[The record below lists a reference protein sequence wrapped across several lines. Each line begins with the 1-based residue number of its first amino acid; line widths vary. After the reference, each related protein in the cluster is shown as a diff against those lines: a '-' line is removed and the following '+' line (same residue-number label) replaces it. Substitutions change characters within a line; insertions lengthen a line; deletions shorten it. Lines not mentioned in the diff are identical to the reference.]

1 MLWRKSCNFAAILL
15 LCSVQIVLI
24 LAENYPQYKSSN
36 VNNELIA
43 TKEEVSEGEGRFLAS
58 LYFPFLPQYEN
69 VNYGKILKFLT
80 APTTVAAF
88 LGRHVISVRHT
99 NPAFFTWKIDFT
111 SKRGCLVNDY
121 VVHYDSKHFKSHD
134 SQTHPISPRPL
145 EPCCFGYSCIRYS
158 GTERLRQQMTCHFH
172 LAWLEFYLT
181 IHR

>member
-15 LCSVQIVLI
+15 LCSVQILLI
-24 LAENYPQYKSSN
+24 LAENDPQYKSSN

-88 LGRHVISVRHT
+88 LGRHVISVRHAKNRWT
-99 NPAFFTWKIDFT
+99 KRNFVHL
-111 SKRGCLVNDY
+111 KRGCKNLCCSMVPN
-121 VVHYDSKHFKSHD
+121 VIIAMILR
-134 SQTHPISPRPL
+134 PIPFSPRPL

-158 GTERLRQQMTCHFH
+158 GTERLRQPMTCHFH
-172 LAWLEFYLT
+172 LAWLEFY
-181 IHR
+181 

>member
-15 LCSVQIVLI
+15 LCSVQILLI
-24 LAENYPQYKSSN
+24 LAENDPQYKSSN

-88 LGRHVISVRHT
+88 LGRHVISVRQT
-99 NPAFFTWKIDFT
+99 NSVFLCEK
-111 SKRGCLVNDY
+111 
-121 VVHYDSKHFKSHD
+121 
-134 SQTHPISPRPL
+134 
-145 EPCCFGYSCIRYS
+145 
-158 GTERLRQQMTCHFH
+158 
-172 LAWLEFYLT
+172 
-181 IHR
+181 

>member
-15 LCSVQIVLI
+15 LCSVQILLI
-24 LAENYPQYKSSN
+24 LAENDPQYKSSN

-88 LGRHVISVRHT
+88 LGRHVISVRQT
-99 NPAFFTWKIDFT
+99 NSVFLPAA
-111 SKRGCLVNDY
+111 KRHGHAEL
-121 VVHYDSKHFKSHD
+121 
-134 SQTHPISPRPL
+134 
-145 EPCCFGYSCIRYS
+145 
-158 GTERLRQQMTCHFH
+158 
-172 LAWLEFYLT
+172 
-181 IHR
+181 